1 MKFEKFNNFSG
12 LNEMMWKFA
21 AAFEKIDTICLD
33 LDITRDEF
41 VRLINQMDMEI
52 RSIRCYVK
60 HQRGHIGQIFRDDE
74 KWRSQEFFQ
83 NH

>member
-12 LNEMMWKFA
+12 LNEMMRKFA

-60 HQRGHIGQIFRDDE
+60 HQRGHFGQIFRDD
-74 KWRSQEFFQ
+74 KK
-83 NH
+83 